1 MNLGPHRVVSR
12 KNHTYSNN
20 GIVVKATVAS
30 SWMLRAGVGTTGRSV
45 PLVAPHL
52 ALQWYSERQHISFPL
67 TLNLHHL
74 QTFLNASLP
83 SQGQRGGH
91 VTCTA
96 GQSPGLRRPHT
107 WFNALPSQT

>member
-12 KNHTYSNN
+12 RNHTYSNN
-20 GIVVKATVAS
+20 GIIVEAVVAS
-30 SWMLRAGVGTTGRSV
+30 SGMLRAGVGTAGRSV
-45 PLVAPHL
+45 PLVAPRL
-52 ALQWYSERQHISFPL
+52 APQRYSGWQHISFPS
-67 TLNLHHL
+67 TLNPHHL
-74 QTFLNASLP
+74 QTFLNANLP